1 MNAYEEA
8 SSYVE
13 DHFKHYWA
21 KLRSI
26 NPPCVPFFGQYQ
38 SNILFLE
45 EGNPDFLHN
54 TNLINFTKRRKVSEI
69 ISEIQQYQHQP
80 YCLEEVPELR
90 VSQLHLLMNLASS
103 NETV

>member
-38 SNILFLE
+38 GPNSIDIFL
-45 EGNPDFLHN
+45 
-54 TNLINFTKRRKVSEI
+54 
-69 ISEIQQYQHQP
+69 
-80 YCLEEVPELR
+80 
-90 VSQLHLLMNLASS
+90 A
-103 NETV
+103 